1 MKEWKNV
8 VAKVGPLIYCVWCVM
23 MGAFLLSIP
32 CWLFGYKHIFHVI
45 LPAKIQG
52 LGGMKLDKP
61 INKNGSCVNT
71 LFKSINAEVTYKNG
85 KAYVREIHAESTRE
99 LTYILSLLEDK
110 YGKPKR
116 NEDSYFFTDW
126 RSWNFIVVRPDPS
139 DPSFFSSS
147 KTLRQFF
154 PPPESKPWSEEFGQ
168 EKIKVFTV
176 KIDVYGQLWHEECEK
191 EMMDDEA
198 RRKHDLN
205 SL

>member
-8 VAKVGPLIYCVWCVM
+8 VAKVGLLISCVWCVM

-110 YGKPKR
+110 YGKPTR

-126 RSWNFIVVRPDPS
+126 RSWNFIVVTPDPS
-139 DPSFFSSS
+139 DPFFFYHRRLCDSSS
-147 KTLRQFF
+147 PNQNQNH
-154 PPPESKPWSEEFGQ
+154 GQ
-168 EKIKVFTV
+168 K
-176 KIDVYGQLWHEECEK
+176 
-191 EMMDDEA
+191 
-198 RRKHDLN
+198 
-205 SL
+205 SLDKKRLKYSQ